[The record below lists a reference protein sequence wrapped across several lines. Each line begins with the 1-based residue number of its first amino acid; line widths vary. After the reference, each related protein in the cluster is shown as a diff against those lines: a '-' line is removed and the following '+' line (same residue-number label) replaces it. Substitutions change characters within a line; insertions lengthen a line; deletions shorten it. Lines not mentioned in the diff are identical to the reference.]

1 MYKEFYEHVLE
12 MMRRRRPFALATVV
26 AVRGS
31 SSAKPGSKAIID
43 ETGRNVLGWIGGG
56 CAQSFVCEEAR
67 RALDERRTRLVTADL
82 EDEILGL
89 GMPCGGFMDIYI
101 EPVFPRPRLVIA
113 GRDDATTDALP
124 LLADMAGFE
133 VVASDTRAGP
143 FAFEAGDYLLAARTD
158 EALLHVVRRALS
170 AGVRYAGLPEGLLP
184 NCRYP
189 FEKALGIVVEL
200 LALERGKTGRP
211 LSVVEE
217 TASCVE
223 EKASCDAGRA
233 ARDAGRAAR
242 DAGRAASES
251 SRVPKLVIT
260 GHSRITEE
268 LARLGELF
276 QWPTTVND
284 PSARPDAYSARTCVV
299 SQDPDFARLAA
310 DPRTY
315 VVVASHHKG
324 DHLAILKALG
334 EGACYVGL
342 VASRKRSDLI
352 LDDLARRGARREWLA
367 RFHAPAG
374 LDVGAVA
381 PSEIALSIMAEMLAV
396 ELARRPAPPPVDGST
411 HMTDDVAVGA

>member
-1 MYKEFYEHVLE
+1 LDKQFYERVLE

-56 CAQSFVCEEAR
+56 CAQSFVCEEALR
-67 RALDERRTRLVTADL
+67 TLEERRTRLVTADL

-89 GMPCGGFMDIYI
+89 GMPCGGFMDVYI

-113 GRDDATTDALP
+113 GRRSDATDALP
-124 LLADMAGFE
+124 LMASMAGFE
-133 VVASDTRAGP
+133 VVATDTRAEP
-143 FAFEAGDYLLAARTD
+143 FAFEAGDYLLAAQTD
-158 EALLHVVRRALS
+158 EDLIPVVRRALS
-170 AGVRYAGLPEGLLP
+170 AGAKYVGLPEGLIP
-184 NCRYP
+184 NCRHP
-189 FEKALGIVVEL
+189 FEKALGIVVEM

-217 TASCVE
+217 TVSRVGSSRDE
-223 EKASCDAGRA
+223 ERGAC
-233 ARDAGRAAR
+233 
-242 DAGRAASES
+242 ES
-251 SRVPKLVIT
+251 SRAPKLVIT

-310 DPRTY
+310 DSQTY

-324 DHLAILKALG
+324 DQLAILKALAD
-334 EGACYVGL
+334 GACYVGL
-342 VASRKRSDLI
+342 VASGKRSGLI
-352 LDDLARRGARREWLA
+352 LDDLARRGVRGERLA

-396 ELARRPAPPPVDGST
+396 ELARRPAPIPVEGST
-411 HMTDDVAVGA
+411 HMTDDVAVGV

>member
-1 MYKEFYEHVLE
+1 LDKQFYEHVLE

-89 GMPCGGFMDIYI
+89 GMPCGGFMDVYI

-113 GRDDATTDALP
+113 GCRSDATMDALP
-124 LLADMAGFE
+124 LMADMAGFE
-133 VVASDTRAGP
+133 VVATDTRAEP
-143 FAFEAGDYLLAARTD
+143 FVFEAGDYLLAARTD
-158 EALLHVVRRALS
+158 EDLLPIVRRALS
-170 AGVRYAGLPEGLLP
+170 AGVRYVGESEGLIP
-184 NCRYP
+184 NCLHP

-217 TASCVE
+217 TASRDE
-223 EKASCDAGRA
+223 PPRDEGRG
-233 ARDAGRAAR
+233 ARD
-242 DAGRAASES
+242 ES
-251 SRVPKLVIT
+251 CSPKLVIT

-310 DPRTY
+310 DARTF

-324 DHLAILKALG
+324 DQLAILKALAD
-334 EGACYVGL
+334 GACYVGL
-342 VASRKRSDLI
+342 VASGKRSGLI
-352 LDDLARRGARREWLA
+352 LDDLARRGVRDEQLA

-396 ELARRPAPPPVDGST
+396 ELARRPASLPEVGST
-411 HMTDDVAVGA
+411 HMTDDVAVGV

>member
-1 MYKEFYEHVLE
+1 LDKQFYEQVLE

-67 RALDERRTRLVTADL
+67 RALDERRTRIVTADL

-89 GMPCGGFMDIYI
+89 GMPCGGFMDVYI
-101 EPVFPRPRLVIA
+101 EPVFPRPRLVIV
-113 GRDDATTDALP
+113 GRDDTTDALP
-124 LLADMAGFE
+124 LVADMAGFE
-133 VVASDTRAGP
+133 VVATDTRAEP
-143 FAFEAGDYLLAARTD
+143 FAFEAGDYLLAAQTSED
-158 EALLHVVRRALS
+158 LMPVVRHAQS
-170 AGVRYAGLPEGLLP
+170 AGARYVGLPEGLIP
-184 NCRYP
+184 DCRSP
-189 FEKALGIVVEL
+189 CEKALGIVVEL

-217 TASCVE
+217 TAASRGV
-223 EKASCDAGRA
+223 ASCDEGSA
-233 ARDAGRAAR
+233 ARG
-242 DAGRAASES
+242 S
-251 SRVPKLVIT
+251 SRAPKLVIT

-310 DPRTY
+310 DSRTF

-324 DHLAILKALG
+324 DQLAILKALG
-334 EGACYVGL
+334 DGACYVGL

-352 LDDLARRGARREWLA
+352 LDDLARRGVRGERLA

-396 ELARRPAPPPVDGST
+396 ELVRHHSALPEEGST
-411 HMTDDVAVGA
+411 HMTDDVAVGV

>member
-1 MYKEFYEHVLE
+1 LDKEFYEHVLE

-43 ETGRNVLGWIGGG
+43 EAGRNVLGWIGGG
-56 CAQSFVCEEAR
+56 CAQSFVCEEAL

-113 GRDDATTDALP
+113 RRDEATDALP
-124 LLADMAGFE
+124 LMADMAGFE
-133 VVASDTRAGP
+133 VVASDTRAEP

-158 EALLHVVRRALS
+158 EDLLPVVRRALS
-170 AGVRYAGLPEGLLP
+170 AGVRYVGLPEGLIP
-184 NCRYP
+184 NCRRP

-200 LALERGKTGRP
+200 LALERGKSGRP
-211 LSVVEE
+211 LSVVAE
-217 TASCVE
+217 TVSSCVG
-223 EKASCDAGRA
+223 ASCDEGRA
-233 ARDAGRAAR
+233 AC
-242 DAGRAASES
+242 ES
-251 SRVPKLVIT
+251 SRAPRLVIT

-276 QWPTTVND
+276 RWPTTVND

-310 DPRTY
+310 DSRTF

-324 DHLAILKALG
+324 DQLAILKALAD
-334 EGACYVGL
+334 GARYVGL
-342 VASRKRSDLI
+342 VASRKRSGLI
-352 LDDLARRGARREWLA
+352 LDDLARRGLRGEHLA

-396 ELARRPAPPPVDGST
+396 ELARRPASLPEEGST
-411 HMTDDVAVGA
+411 QMTDDVAVGV

>member
-1 MYKEFYEHVLE
+1 

-43 ETGRNVLGWIGGG
+43 EMGRNVLGWIGGG
-56 CAQSFVCEEAR
+56 CAQSFVCEEAL

-89 GMPCGGFMDIYI
+89 GMPCGGFMDVYI

-113 GRDDATTDALP
+113 GRRSDAATDALP
-124 LLADMAGFE
+124 LMADMAGFE
-133 VVASDTRAGP
+133 VVATDTRAEP

-158 EALLHVVRRALS
+158 EDLMPVVRRALS
-170 AGVRYAGLPEGLLP
+170 AGVRYVGLPEGLIL
-184 NCRYP
+184 NCRHP

-211 LSVVEE
+211 LSIVEE
-217 TASCVE
+217 TTASRVGS
-223 EKASCDAGRA
+223 SCDEGRA
-233 ARDAGRAAR
+233 AC
-242 DAGRAASES
+242 ES
-251 SRVPKLVIT
+251 SRAPKLVIT

-284 PSARPDAYSARTCVV
+284 PSARPDAYSVRTCVV

-310 DPRTY
+310 DSRTF

-324 DHLAILKALG
+324 DQLAILKALAD
-334 EGACYVGL
+334 GACYVGL
-342 VASRKRSDLI
+342 VASGKRSGLI
-352 LDDLARRGARREWLA
+352 LDDLARRGVRGEHLA

-396 ELARRPAPPPVDGST
+396 ELARRPAPLPEEGAT
-411 HMTDDVAVGA
+411 QMTDDVAVGV

>member
-1 MYKEFYEHVLE
+1 
-12 MMRRRRPFALATVV
+12 MRRRRPFALATVV

-89 GMPCGGFMDIYI
+89 GMPCGGFMDVYI

-113 GRDDATTDALP
+113 GLDDATADALP

-133 VVASDTRAGP
+133 VVETDTRAEP
-143 FAFEAGDYLLAARTD
+143 FVFEEGDYLLAAQTD
-158 EALLHVVRRALS
+158 EDLMPVVRRALS
-170 AGVRYAGLPEGLLP
+170 AGVRYVGLPEGLIP
-184 NCRYP
+184 NCRRP

-200 LALERGKTGRP
+200 FALERGKTGRP

-217 TASCVE
+217 IVSSRVGASCNE
-223 EKASCDAGRA
+223 ERA
-233 ARDAGRAAR
+233 AL
-242 DAGRAASES
+242 ES
-251 SRVPKLVIT
+251 SRAPKLVIT

-276 QWPTTVND
+276 QWPTTIND

-310 DPRTY
+310 GPQTY

-324 DHLAILKALG
+324 DQLAILKALA

-342 VASRKRSDLI
+342 VASCKRSGLI
-352 LDDLARRGARREWLA
+352 LDDLARRGVRGEHLA

-396 ELARRPAPPPVDGST
+396 ELSGRTAPLPEEGST
-411 HMTDDVAVGA
+411 HMTDDVAVGV

>member
-1 MYKEFYEHVLE
+1 LDKQFYEHVLE
-12 MMRRRRPFALATVV
+12 MMMRRRPFALATVV

-56 CAQSFVCEEAR
+56 CAQSFVCEEAL

-124 LLADMAGFE
+124 LMADMAGFE
-133 VVASDTRAGP
+133 VVASDTRAEP

-158 EALLHVVRRALS
+158 EDLMPLVRRALS
-170 AGVRYAGLPEGLLP
+170 AGVRYVGLPEGLLP
-184 NCRYP
+184 NCRHP

-217 TASCVE
+217 TAASRVG
-223 EKASCDAGRA
+223 ASCDAGRA
-233 ARDAGRAAR
+233 AC
-242 DAGRAASES
+242 ES
-251 SRVPKLVIT
+251 SRAPKLVIT

-310 DPRTY
+310 DPRTF

-324 DHLAILKALG
+324 DQLAILKALA

-352 LDDLARRGARREWLA
+352 LDDLARRGARGEHLA

-396 ELARRPAPPPVDGST
+396 ELARHTASLPVEGST
-411 HMTDDVAVGA
+411 HMTDTVTVGV

>member
-1 MYKEFYEHVLE
+1 MSSEALDKQFYERVLE
-12 MMRRRRPFALATVV
+12 MMMMRRPFALATVV

-43 ETGRNVLGWIGGG
+43 EMGSNVFGWIGGG
-56 CAQSFVCEEAR
+56 CAQSFVCDEAR
-67 RALDERRTRLVTADL
+67 RALDERRTRIVTADL
-82 EDEILGL
+82 DDEILGL

-101 EPVFPRPRLVIA
+101 EPVFPRPRLFIA
-113 GRDDATTDALP
+113 GRRSDATDALP
-124 LLADMAGFE
+124 LMADMAGFE
-133 VVASDTRAGP
+133 VVEFDTCVEP
-143 FAFEAGDYLLAARTD
+143 FTFEAGDYLLAAHAD
-158 EALLHVVRRALS
+158 EDLLPVVRRALS
-170 AGVRYAGLPEGLLP
+170 SGARYVELPEGLIP
-184 NCRYP
+184 NCRHP
-189 FEKALGIVVEL
+189 FEKALGILVEL

-211 LSVVEE
+211 LSIVEE
-217 TASCVE
+217 TASRVGASRDE
-223 EKASCDAGRA
+223 ERA
-233 ARDAGRAAR
+233 VL
-242 DAGRAASES
+242 ES

-310 DPRTY
+310 DSHTY

-324 DHLAILKALG
+324 DQLAILKALG

-342 VASRKRSDLI
+342 VASRKRSCLI
-352 LDDLARRGARREWLA
+352 LDDLARRGARDERRA

-396 ELARRPAPPPVDGST
+396 ELARRPASLPVEGST
-411 HMTDDVAVGA
+411 HMTDDVAVGV